1 MAQMNDVI
9 DIDRLFLST
18 SNHAQT
24 CMHIIMFWYTY
35 LLVFLQYIYVWMY
48 TPTHTCV
55 HIQSHMHMCECAHT
69 CMHACTHMRM
79 YTHAHTCMHTCSRTH
94 MQTLCVCVFVCVAMG
109 RQVESKACQTIT
121 PLKFLIEA
129 RCFCALQRG
138 GID

>member
-1 MAQMNDVI
+1 MVQVSRLLMAQMNDVI

-48 TPTHTCV
+48 THTHTCV
-55 HIQSHMHMCECAHT
+55 HIHSHMH
-69 CMHACTHMRM
+69 M